1 MNIRA
6 LENFISMPCA
16 SSKSGKVSLHCV
28 VFLTYIEE
36 KRSRSNTGE
45 QFCLTLIFSLLSQA

>member
-16 SSKSGKVSLHCV
+16 SSNSGKASLSCV
-28 VFLTYIEE
+28 VFLTDIEE

-45 QFCLTLIFSLLSQA
+45 QFCLTLIFSLLFKA